1 MNYNIRTKN
10 HPKFPKFFKDAEINN
25 YALGQLQ
32 SLKNQLMNLSS
43 APNLEVPFI
52 NLAILPSIVSRI
64 AATVIDKTAYS
75 NWLLIAN
82 FIDERPTQ
90 RAIILITLGTINLG
104 CTIELNCCY

>member
-1 MNYNIRTKN
+1 MQNKQLCAGAT
-10 HPKFPKFFKDAEINN
+10 PKFKKSINESN
-25 YALGQLQ
+25 
-32 SLKNQLMNLSS
+32 S

-104 CTIELNCCY
+104 CTIKLN